1 MLIRVLCG
9 CVLAL
14 VGLLAP
20 VIGNTQS
27 QLGAVPEIR
36 RGVPAGYLQTEDRP
50 DSVAIL
56 PVPPAPGSAAH
67 ALDVAINEYNLT
79 LRDTPRW
86 DQAMTDAV
94 TRFPQAAG
102 IFSCALNAPITEA
115 NAPYLYMLLRRTL
128 IDAGRSTVAAKEF
141 YKRPRPLHVNGEP
154 SCKNTETYSYPSG
167 HTSAGW
173 AWALILSEIDPEH
186 TEAILARGRAFG
198 ESRMVCNLH
207 WQSDVQEGRTVGAAA
222 VARLHA
228 DPTFL
233 ADMELAKAEF
243 KGIREK
249 GLPPSRDC
257 KAESEALAESIYPR

>member
-1 MLIRVLCG
+1 LYG
-9 CVLAL
+9 C
-14 VGLLAP
+14 LLAVAGILTP
-20 VIGNTQS
+20 DVGDAQS
-27 QLGAVPEIR
+27 ELDAVPEIR
-36 RGVPAGYLQTEDRP
+36 RGVPAGYLQPEDRP
-50 DSVAIL
+50 DSVTIL
-56 PVPPAPGSAAH
+56 PAPPALGSAAH
-67 ALDVAINEYNLT
+67 ALDVAINEHNLT

-86 DQAMTDAV
+86 DQAMTDAII
-94 TRFPQAAG
+94 RFPQAAG

-115 NAPYLYMLLRRTL
+115 DAPHLYLLLRRTL

-154 SCKNTETYSYPSG
+154 SCKNTETFSYPSG

-173 AWALILSEIDPEH
+173 AWALILAEIDPEH
-186 TEAILARGRAFG
+186 AEVILARGRAFG

-207 WQSDVQEGRTVGAAA
+207 WHSDVQEGRTMGAAA

-243 KGIREK
+243 KSIREK

-257 KAESEALAESIYPR
+257 AAESEALTQSIYPR